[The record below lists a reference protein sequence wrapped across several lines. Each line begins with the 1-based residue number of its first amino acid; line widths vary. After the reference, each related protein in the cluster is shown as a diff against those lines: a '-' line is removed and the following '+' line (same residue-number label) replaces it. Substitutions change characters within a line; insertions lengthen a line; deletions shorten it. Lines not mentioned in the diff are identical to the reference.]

1 MEQYIGEIL
10 VRFEE
15 SSNYVVKVKIV
26 DFEGRSEAN
35 LLIPKE
41 KVKKFG
47 INTLKQA
54 QLALPLMKN
63 YILTEIREQFPGF
76 WDLDY

>member
-1 MEQYIGEIL
+1 MEQHIGEII

-15 SSNYVVKVKIV
+15 SNHYVVKVKII

-41 KVKKFG
+41 KVKKLG
-47 INTLKQA
+47 IKTFKQA
-54 QLALPLMKN
+54 KLVLPLMKN
-63 YILTEIREQFPGF
+63 YILTEIKKQFPKF
-76 WDLDY
+76 WFLDY